1 MTRRVPV
8 KYGIMC
14 AMKILGEKIFAKDA
28 DGRLESRVGTL
39 FLKTPGLVTRRGV
52 HAMQRVMWLD
62 EVNAERAAEGLAP
75 MTPEEEDE
83 ELSQSV
89 DLVFTE
95 TMALI
100 RPDPDHMDLAIKADE
115 ILQTMVS
122 KRRIRF
128 LNTHSAKVRNALR
141 ARGENWRM
149 ARAPISQEDMAR
161 QIENSRVAIDTYDR
175 IYYYNHS
182 TGTRYL
188 TAEGCAGFECLPSQT
203 LRQQIKS
210 ALRLMGSRNRFGMP
224 EVDLFPLTTP
234 IDIKLAFKAIN
245 PDALDDDELKA
256 AIRKIYLDWRISM
269 PVGLREESVDN
280 FEWRNEMSR
289 TLTAGPNDTAVDEL
303 IQGISPEF
311 YRQIEWLPGAMIN
324 RGQVVFDSLW
334 DEYGRTRDPEL
345 AQICEERVRNIIF
358 NFARLFSDIEYINV
372 GRITHSLARS
382 PIAES
387 RRGSVYIIQLKTSER
402 EKPNVLIIRFLKWGI
417 AEHLDEG
424 KDLLQ
429 SILEANEY
437 SDYILDRRLMCQQ
450 LGMRLPLRIG
460 YGQCPERYSGRNQ
473 YNGTTVMAYYNIRN
487 YVPGTASDKI
497 PPPRFRNPAFA
508 LKFAVLMG
516 EAAATDL
523 IVGRRSTTTKENLFD
538 KFYEV
543 VQMGDDGLP
552 ARVQVTSHA
561 GSFVNY
567 LHSFEES
574 VVPYANVVRRRR
586 EFVTDLPTFA
596 NAFVEGFERRLR
608 AAQRDYRENRL
619 SYDELFVHR
628 PFDVAGSGAYR
639 WAKTLERLDQCDCDS
654 VVSALRKAI
663 ES

>member
-1 MTRRVPV
+1 MVATGGR
-8 KYGIMC
+8 KYGIIC
-14 AMKILGEKIFAKDA
+14 GMKILGDKIFAKDA
-28 DGRLESRVGTL
+28 AGRLTSRVGTL
-39 FLKTPGLVTRRGV
+39 FLKTPGLVTFRGM
-52 HAMQRVMWLD
+52 HAMQRMMWL
-62 EVNAERAAEGLAP
+62 EEINSQRAAAGQAP

-89 DLVFTE
+89 DLVFTDSL
-95 TMALI
+95 ALI

-149 ARAPISQEDMAR
+149 ARSPISQEDMAR

-188 TAEGCAGFECLPSQT
+188 TAEGCKGFEQLSSGELRSQVKGM
-203 LRQQIKS
+203 L
-210 ALRLMGSRNRFGMP
+210 ALLSSRNRFGMP
-224 EVDLFPLTTP
+224 EVDLFPVTTP
-234 IDIKLAFKAIN
+234 IEIKKELKSIV
-245 PDALDDDELKA
+245 PDELTDEELKT
-256 AIRKIYLDWRISM
+256 AIGKVYLDWRMSI

-289 TLTAGPNDTAVDEL
+289 TLSTSPNDTAVDEL

-311 YRQIEWLPGAMIN
+311 YRQIEWLPGARIN

-334 DEYGRTRDPEL
+334 DEYNRTRDPEL
-345 AQICEERVRNIIF
+345 SQICEERVRNIIF
-358 NFARLFSDIEYINV
+358 NFVRLFSDIEYINI
-372 GRITHSLARS
+372 GRITHSLARV
-382 PIAES
+382 PIES
-387 RRGSVYIIQLKTSER
+387 ARRGTVYIIQLKTCGR
-402 EKPNVLIIRFLKWGI
+402 EKPSILIIRFMKWGI

-424 KDLLQ
+424 KDLLH

-450 LGMRLPLRIG
+450 LGMNLPDRIG
-460 YGQCPERYSGRNQ
+460 YGQFPERYSSRNQ
-473 YNGTTVMAYYNIRN
+473 YNGTTVMAYYHVRN

-497 PPPRFRNPAFA
+497 PPARFRNPAFA
-508 LKFAVLMG
+508 LKFAYLMG

-523 IVGRRSTTTKENLFD
+523 IVGRRSTETKENLFD

-543 VQMGDDGLP
+543 VEMGEDGLP
-552 ARVQVTSHA
+552 AKIQITSHA

-567 LHSFEES
+567 LHSFEDT
-574 VVPYANVVRRRR
+574 VAPYANVVRHRK
-586 EFVTDLPTFA
+586 DLVADYPTFA
-596 NAFVEGFERRLR
+596 NAFVEGFGRKLR
-608 AAQRDYRENRL
+608 ATQKEYRENKQGF
-619 SYDELFVHR
+619 DELFVHR

-639 WAKTLERLDQCDCDS
+639 WAKTLERLDSCDCDS
-654 VVSALRKAI
+654 VINVLRKAI
-663 ES
+663 EC